1 MTEVGQKL
9 QQVVFSKASRTVN
22 NQYSRNIF
30 KKLTDCH
37 TGNIGV
43 HHYRCE
49 SADCGHEKYQFHSCG
64 NRHCPNCGGT
74 KRDQWIADKEAELL
88 PTAYYHIV
96 FTLPHE
102 LDSLIMG
109 NRVAMFNLLF
119 EASSYTLLKLGA
131 NPKFLGARPGIIS
144 VLHTWSQTLSFHPHI
159 HCIVSGGG
167 ENGGEWVK
175 DKSKSQSY
183 LFPKPM
189 MQKMY
194 KAVFLKKLRE
204 LLASNSLQIGEID
217 TIKLIDQ
224 VGKKRWNVYAKKP
237 FSGPKT
243 VLEYLGRY
251 THKTAITP
259 HRILEIDEKEGFVR
273 FKYKDY
279 HHRGT
284 DAEHKEMPLSID
296 EFIRRFEQH
305 ILPFRYVRI
314 RHYGYLQNHG
324 RAKRLKGLFEKLNL
338 QAPPAKMRIPIYVT
352 IREKYG
358 IDIRVCPKC
367 NEHHLELIAT
377 HYRSGATM
385 MKDNRTNNFRNKASP
400 MDF

>member
-74 KRDQWIADKEAELL
+74 KRDQWIADKESELL

-102 LDSLIMG
+102 LNSLIMG

-131 NPKFLGARPGIIS
+131 DPKHLGARLGIIS
-144 VLHTWSQTLSFHPHI
+144 VLHTWGQQLAFHPHI

-167 ENGGEWVK
+167 EHNGEWVA

-204 LLASNSLQIGEID
+204 LLASNKLHIGEID
-217 TIKLIDQ
+217 TTTLIDQ

-284 DAEHKEMPLSID
+284 DAEHKEMSISID

-314 RHYGYLQNHG
+314 RHFGYLQNHG
-324 RAKRLKGLFEKLNL
+324 RAKRLKRLFENLNL

-377 HYRSGATM
+377 HFRSGATI

-400 MDF
+400 TDF

>member
-1 MTEVGQKL
+1 MSEVAQKL
-9 QQVVFSKASRTVN
+9 QQVVFRRASRTIS
-22 NQYSRNIF
+22 NQYSKNIF

-37 TGNIGV
+37 TGNMGV

-49 SADCGHEKYQFHSCG
+49 SSACGHEKYQFHSCG
-64 NRHCPNCGGT
+64 NRHCPNCGGS

-102 LDSLIMG
+102 LNSLIMG
-109 NRVAMFNLLF
+109 NRVAMYNLLF

-131 NPKFLGARPGIIS
+131 DPKFLGARPGIIS
-144 VLHTWSQTLSFHPHI
+144 VLHTWGQQLAFHPHI

-167 ENGGEWVK
+167 ENNGKWVP
-175 DKSKSQSY
+175 DKSKNQSY
-183 LFPKPM
+183 LFPKPI
-189 MQKMY
+189 MQKIY
-194 KAVFLKKLRE
+194 KAVFLKKLRK
-204 LLASNSLQIGEID
+204 LIATDSLKIGEID
-217 TIKLIDQ
+217 TTKLIED
-224 VGKKRWNVYAKKP
+224 VGKKHWNVYAKRP

-259 HRILEIDEKEGFVR
+259 HRILEIDEIVNTVK

-279 HHRGT
+279 RYRGT
-284 DAEHKEMPLSID
+284 DSEHKEMTITID

-338 QAPPAKMRIPIYVT
+338 PQPPPKMRIPIYVT

-358 IDIRVCPKC
+358 VDIRVCPKC
-367 NEHHLELIAT
+367 KEHHLELVAT
-377 HYRSGATM
+377 HYRGVNINAFE
-385 MKDNRTNNFRNKASP
+385 KPKNKASP
-400 MDF
+400 TEF